1 MGEEKEKWWGPHLEG
16 EMEGLQKWRVGGGIW
31 RGMQNGGL
39 FRGPAGDG
47 FLHQTSKFWSRGPYG
62 GPRWRCSYSSNTKPK
77 RGLLINI
84 AKLLTNS
91 HHSSVLL
98 LQIYRTKQ
106 AQSIIAIESRAVV
119 WTLTNL
125 PSATDFS
132 LISILVSQN
141 LTLFGCEERWKV
153 DLILLSSLSSFESE
167 EY

>member
-1 MGEEKEKWWGPHLEG
+1 
-16 EMEGLQKWRVGGGIW
+16 
-31 RGMQNGGL
+31 
-39 FRGPAGDG
+39 
-47 FLHQTSKFWSRGPYG
+47 
-62 GPRWRCSYSSNTKPK
+62 
-77 RGLLINI
+77 
-84 AKLLTNS
+84 LLTNS